1 MAEKTQGVLA
11 LNSFRTEMSKED
23 AAPGNGRA
31 TSCVAATVKPNTLE
45 MAVKT
50 SGDALLEASTTGS
63 EYDYDTDDST
73 EGHEAGC
80 TCVGCWDD
88 PQDYVLNER
97 TQTYVNPNHGSDFE
111 MVSDGDDY
119 SHWVL
124 KARKK
129 DKVSVQFQ
137 IYNWNTGK
145 PIDYEFRSG
154 VVKKVGKKKND
165 CFLVQFEKEKKWIEL
180 SPNLQGETWKFIFNF
195 AKTI

>member
-1 MAEKTQGVLA
+1 MAEKTQGVLT

-45 MAVKT
+45 MAVET
-50 SGDALLEASTTGS
+50 SGDALNASTTGS

-80 TCVGCWDD
+80 ACVGCWDD